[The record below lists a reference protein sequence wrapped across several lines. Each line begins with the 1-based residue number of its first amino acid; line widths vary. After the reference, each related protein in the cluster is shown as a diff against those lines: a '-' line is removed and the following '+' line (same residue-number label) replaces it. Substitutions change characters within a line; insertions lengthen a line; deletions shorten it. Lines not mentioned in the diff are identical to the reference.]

1 MLFPSLSTLAACFVL
16 SPRGQHLLN
25 TKRAGPT
32 SLFASSLPDI
42 DEVSTQTPLSS
53 YELLQEWVKAKGA
66 TVNDNLCFQPSSRG
80 GGYGA
85 FVTQDIQE
93 GELLVT
99 IPRGACVTLDDVK
112 NDPESGEVFQ
122 KLMTQAGPG
131 GNTVA
136 LAGILAKKRLIA
148 SAKGSETFEWG
159 PYFDTLPW
167 ERGINS
173 QEHMLFWSDTDME
186 TLLKGTMAYSEASSL
201 REEVDLAINVLNKI
215 IGKSVLV
222 ARGELSDTKSG
233 FSLPWEPKPEPLKDL
248 VDGLPE
254 AIRGAF
260 VCLLTRSFQ
269 DGEDGDEEK
278 LVPWLDMLQVRDP
291 TQFQCALVLSLS
303 CSTFRLLCCALSIL
317 Q

>member
-1 MLFPSLSTLAACFVL
+1 MLFQSLSTLAACFVL
-16 SPRGQHLLN
+16 SQRGKQHVISR
-25 TKRAGPT
+25 RAAGATPHFAT
-32 SLFASSLPDI
+32 SLSNIEDI
-42 DEVSTQTPLSS
+42 ATKTPLSS
-53 YELLQEWVKAKGA
+53 YELLLDWVKAKGA
-66 TVNDNLCFQPSSRG
+66 DVNDNLCFKESSRG

-85 FVTQDIQE
+85 FVTEDVKE

-122 KLMTQAGPG
+122 KLMIQAGPG

-148 SAKGSETFEWG
+148 LTKGSEAIEWG

-173 QEHMLFWSDTDME
+173 QEHMLFWSNEDVDK
-186 TLLKGTMAYSEASSL
+186 LLKDTMSYSEASSL
-201 REEVDLAINVLNKI
+201 REEVDLAVIVLNKI
-215 IGKSVLV
+215 IGKAVLI
-222 ARGELSDTKSG
+222 ARGELTDTKSG
-233 FSLPWEPKPEPLKDL
+233 FSLPWEPKQEPLKDL

-254 AIRGAF
+254 AVRGAF

-278 LVPWLDMLQVRDP
+278 LVPWLDMLQVRDG
-291 TQFQCALVLSLS
+291 TVSYCAL
-303 CSTFRLLCCALSIL
+303 LLNLKC
-317 Q
+317 